1 MSSSRAQWARGLRQN
16 IDELVP
22 RKTRVVILGC
32 LAGGVAGVQS
42 NSNGKRG
49 NGTLALCYSHGV
61 YEQENGY
68 SESECPSPLSANG
81 PGRRTKK
88 VSRRGSQSTVVMQ
101 LGWAPRTDIF
111 ILVSFL

>member
-1 MSSSRAQWARGLRQN
+1 M
-16 IDELVP
+16 
-22 RKTRVVILGC
+22 
-32 LAGGVAGVQS
+32 
-42 NSNGKRG
+42 G
-49 NGTLALCYSHGV
+49 NVGMGPLALCYSHGV